1 MSMKRR
7 EGELYREIE
16 LHGKRFNIYY
26 GYYDDKERKNPY
38 NEPIPIFP
46 DFIFSPEHTEDGY
59 PFATAIQ
66 DTCESF
72 EGEHNEDG
80 CHGCRHYEGGDDLIG
95 ICRCPKRKKQT

>member
-1 MSMKRR
+1 MKRR

-59 PFATAIQ
+59 AFATAIQ
-66 DTCESF
+66 VTCESF

-80 CHGCRHYEGGDDLIG
+80 CHGCKHYEGGDALIG
-95 ICRCPKRKKQT
+95 ICRCPKRKKQA